1 MKAIILLSNIWPLFK
16 IRTQARY
23 MREQNKYSCF
33 IRPFFSYYP
42 CISISFTSL
51 YLLISLSFYLYAKL
65 PYFEVTAVA
74 ATVSI

>member
-1 MKAIILLSNIWPLFK
+1 MKATILLSNIWPLFK

-33 IRPFFSYYP
+33 IRPFFLLLSLYF
-42 CISISFTSL
+42 SFTSL
-51 YLLISLSFYLYAKL
+51 YLLISLSFYLHAKL